1 MFLRHA
7 EMPSASLPWRDLPR
21 EYGPVAHNIHAFQ
34 KVERERSFV
43 EDSLRMKAKEIGSDG
58 HCIHGFND
66 GEAHRRGRGAMRKKG
81 GEE

>member
-1 MFLRHA
+1 M
-7 EMPSASLPWRDLPR
+7 
-21 EYGPVAHNIHAFQ
+21 HAFQ
-34 KVERERSFV
+34 KAERKWSFV
-43 EDSLRMKAKEIGSDG
+43 EDSLRVKAKDIGSDG